1 MNLKR
6 PPRNPQGHVDQQTA
20 ERHLELLDTVM
31 DRYMQWRD
39 ESRAV
44 QGSYRRWQTAGREE
58 RDDAFDRYL
67 GALDREEQAAHGYR
81 LVVERTRA

>member
-31 DRYMQWRD
+31 DRYVHWRD

-44 QGSYRRWQTAGREE
+44 QWSYRRWQTAGPEE

-67 GALDREEQAAHGYR
+67 VALDREEHAAHGYR
-81 LVVERTRA
+81 LIIEQTCA